1 MKNINVK
8 DGSGF
13 RHYQLIS
20 LILIISFFIDL
31 LNNNSFLFIPLF
43 TAVLIT
49 VISTK
54 WGIGKIKSLQ
64 LRQVI
69 REEGPKEHYKK
80 SGTPSMGG
88 ILIVPIGIII
98 GNLVNQNNSSSKEL
112 IAISI
117 LGFSFMLIGL
127 LDDWRSIKTSKNKGL
142 EAGQKV
148 ILQII
153 ASFIFLI
160 YIYWQEL
167 IPESINLLG
176 NNSINL
182 GTLFWPIALIV
193 LLAESNATNLTD
205 GLDGLASGC
214 GAIVLTGLSIELVIK
229 GTNSDYAMASF
240 CMALAGAWLGFLIFN
255 TKPAQIFMGDTGSLA
270 MGAMLAGIAI
280 LSNTLWS
287 LLIMGGIFLA
297 ESLSVIIQVGVF
309 KITKKISRINKGYR
323 IFLMAPI
330 HHHLEIQGKKEI
342 QIVQHFWL
350 ISIFFVFL
358 GLILRSSS

>member
-1 MKNINVK
+1 LGNINIK
-8 DGSGF
+8 NDSNF
-13 RHYQLIS
+13 RHYQLIG

-31 LNNNSFLFIPLF
+31 LSDHSFLFIPLI
-43 TAVLIT
+43 TALLIT

-142 EAGQKV
+142 EADQKV

-153 ASFIFLI
+153 S
-160 YIYWQEL
+160 
-167 IPESINLLG
+167 
-176 NNSINL
+176 
-182 GTLFWPIALIV
+182 
-193 LLAESNATNLTD
+193 
-205 GLDGLASGC
+205 
-214 GAIVLTGLSIELVIK
+214 
-229 GTNSDYAMASF
+229 
-240 CMALAGAWLGFLIFN
+240 
-255 TKPAQIFMGDTGSLA
+255 
-270 MGAMLAGIAI
+270 
-280 LSNTLWS
+280 
-287 LLIMGGIFLA
+287 
-297 ESLSVIIQVGVF
+297 
-309 KITKKISRINKGYR
+309 
-323 IFLMAPI
+323 
-330 HHHLEIQGKKEI
+330 
-342 QIVQHFWL
+342 
-350 ISIFFVFL
+350 
-358 GLILRSSS
+358 